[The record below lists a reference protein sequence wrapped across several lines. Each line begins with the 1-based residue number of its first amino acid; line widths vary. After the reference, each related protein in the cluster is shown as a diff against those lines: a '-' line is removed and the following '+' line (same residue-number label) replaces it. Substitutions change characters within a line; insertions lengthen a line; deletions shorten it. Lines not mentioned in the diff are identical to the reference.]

1 MPINLVSA
9 SICVH
14 SWSNCFI
21 VEGVKGLWSH
31 GDIRCGRVERSAEEY
46 LPLVIAVLSR
56 GIHHS
61 RGRDHWSVFGFIMI

>member
-31 GDIRCGRVERSAEEY
+31 GDIRCGRVKRSAEEY
-46 LPLVIAVLSR
+46 LPLVIAVYP
-56 GIHHS
+56 GGYIIHEAVII
-61 RGRDHWSVFGFIMI
+61 GVFFGFIMI